1 MTKREKLIE
10 RFLSMPSDFTY
21 DELVS
26 LLKRFGYQEDNKGK
40 TSGSKV
46 SFERK
51 GTPKSIVLHKPHR
64 YSALKRYQLKQAIE
78 QLKEAGLL

>member
-1 MTKREKLIE
+1 MIE

-40 TSGSKV
+40 TSGSRVEFKRDR
-46 SFERK
+46 SS
-51 GTPKSIVLHKPHR
+51 TSIVFHKPHNSSTIKL
-64 YSALKRYQLKQAIE
+64 YVLKRVLND
-78 QLKEAGLL
+78 LRNDGVML